1 MTSKISDFHALAKG
15 TALEFAWVVKVCD
28 GKCIPQ
34 GVTLF
39 NPKQVVVKLGGGD
52 I

>member
-1 MTSKISDFHALAKG
+1 LAKG
-15 TALEFAWVVKVCD
+15 TALEIAWVVKVVE

-39 NPKQVVVKLGGGD
+39 NPKQILVNIGGNE